1 MALEIFESLSDVE
14 QAKVKGIV
22 SSIREH
28 LSVENE
34 VDLDLLMATLEQLNE
49 VKREARETL
58 KVKEKENAEKE
69 KQRRAALAKEYV
81 CIDSI
86 SR

>member
-1 MALEIFESLSDVE
+1 MALEIFESLADAV

-28 LSVENE
+28 LSVEGE

-49 VKREARETL
+49 VKREARDLL
-58 KVKEKENAEKE
+58 KTKEK
-69 KQRRAALAKEYV
+69 
-81 CIDSI
+81 D
-86 SR
+86 

>member
-14 QAKVKGIV
+14 QSKVKGIV

-81 CIDSI
+81 
-86 SR
+86 

>member
-28 LSVENE
+28 LSVEGE
-34 VDLDLLMATLEQLNE
+34 GDLDLLMATLEQLNE
-49 VKREARETL
+49 GKREARDLL
-58 KVKEKENAEKE
+58 KAKEKEITYNN
-69 KQRRAALAKEYV
+69 RDYYFCLF
-81 CIDSI
+81 CCDCGFID
-86 SR
+86 